1 MAVPGSE
8 QPNPSPNPDAAQPAP
23 RGAVR
28 CHEICRHA
36 GSGNLKSSSVCWTF
50 VGGTF
55 EHRCRPPAATFGMGG
70 RNRISHRMVP
80 RFLPLLSSSHSF
92 RTQLGFQDWVSL
104 GVRARSR
111 YQVPAEISHLG
122 GSYAGPHIRDLRALH
137 APGVHARLET
147 QRKQIQVSLPRQR
160 VRQRRNQLRGTGSPT
175 HGPGQG

>member
-1 MAVPGSE
+1 MRR
-8 QPNPSPNPDAAQPAP
+8 NLR
-23 RGAVR
+23 RGARSDATKYVGTPAVGTSKAAAS
-28 CHEICRHA
+28 A
-36 GSGNLKSSSVCWTF
+36 GLSSA
-50 VGGTF
+50 GTF
-55 EHRCRPPAATFGMGG
+55 EHRCRPAAATFGMGG

-92 RTQLGFQDWVSL
+92 RTQLGFQDWLSL

-111 YQVPAEISHLG
+111 HKVPAEISHLG

-137 APGVHARLET
+137 ASGVHARLET
-147 QRKQIQVSLPRQR
+147 QRKQIQMPMPRQW